1 MVFSNLDL
9 RLDVLEKELGLPFTF
24 VSGHIHELHINVPW
38 TRLNAEPIV
47 ITINTIECV
56 LRLPDSS
63 NSSQDGS
70 EASAKSSATD
80 KKRSSRRSPAKQQ
93 DLTNVPPPGYV
104 QSLISKIISNVKIV
118 CNNLILK
125 YVEDDIVLSLNTRW
139 LCLSPANALWEP
151 AFVESLSLPDLV
163 LRKKLEV
170 KDMTVCLDKR
180 DASGRIEI
188 YQEPFCKFFF
198 VNFVCM
204 RINDS
209 ELQQFRDSQGN
220 F

>member
-38 TRLNAEPIV
+38 TRLNTEPIV

-93 DLTNVPPPGYV
+93 GT
-104 QSLISKIISNVKIV
+104 IHI
-118 CNNLILK
+118 
-125 YVEDDIVLSLNTRW
+125 
-139 LCLSPANALWEP
+139 
-151 AFVESLSLPDLV
+151 
-163 LRKKLEV
+163 LRKHFYSTKLNLT
-170 KDMTVCLDKR
+170 KDNNNNNVL
-180 DASGRIEI
+180 
-188 YQEPFCKFFF
+188 
-198 VNFVCM
+198 
-204 RINDS
+204 
-209 ELQQFRDSQGN
+209 L
-220 F
+220 